1 MKNKKIKLVVSKKK
15 LLSPETQARLTDIE
29 FSLDLYHASI
39 HTLQLLAK
47 GEINLRKTGCT
58 REIRRYRPTREDER
72 RLPKTVENLRQQVRL
87 LQHEWEVLQRYGR

>member
-1 MKNKKIKLVVSKKK
+1 MKTEKIKLSVSQKK

-47 GEINLRKTGCT
+47 GDINLRKTGST
-58 REIRRYRPTREDER
+58 AEIRRYRPTREDKQ
-72 RLPKTVENLRQQVRL
+72 RLPKTLENLRQQMRL